1 MEIEG
6 ITPGIFR
13 VEFYDTQTGKTVRR
27 FDART
32 KENLLPI
39 PVPKFTSD
47 CAFKGHLL
55 TPVAKR

>member
-1 MEIEG
+1 VEIEG

-13 VEFYDTQTGKTVRR
+13 VEFYDTQTGKVTRR

-32 KENLLPI
+32 TESRLPI

-47 CAFKGHLL
+47 CAFKAHLL
-55 TPVAKR
+55 VPVSKR